1 MKRQRYNSVLAIYP
15 SVRGF
20 GFVLFEAPMSA
31 VDWGIREVRGR
42 HKNQRCLI
50 AIASL
55 LDRFRP
61 DVLVLQDMSVTGTRR
76 AVRLREL
83 NAGIEEMADEQG
95 FAVYAYSRGQV
106 RHAFAAHGIT
116 NKHSMAEA
124 IAKHVPVFERYVP
137 PPRRLWMSEDAR
149 MSLFDAAA
157 LALTFFQS
165 MEGGG
170 QGIG

>member
-20 GFVLFEAPMSA
+20 GYVLFEAPMSA

-42 HKNQRCLI
+42 QKNQRCLV
-50 AIASL
+50 AVAAL
-55 LDRFRP
+55 LDRYRP
-61 DVLVLQDMSVTGTRR
+61 DAVVLQDMSSAGTRR
-76 AVRLREL
+76 SIRLREL
-83 NAGIEEMADEQG
+83 NAGIEEMAAEHG
-95 FAVYAYSRGQV
+95 FAVYAYSRADV
-106 RHAFAAHGIT
+106 RDAFAAHGIT

-124 IAKHVPVFERYVP
+124 IAKHLPVFERYVP
-137 PPRRLWMSEDAR
+137 PPRKLWMSEDAR

-165 MEGGG
+165 IEGGE